1 MITLP
6 KLAVTSDVDTS
17 QSTGL
22 VKGQGLSADFLS
34 LFGQTLNGQLTL
46 ANGKTVSLAQLN
58 QDLQQAGGDTSE
70 GSSAK
75 TRLSQLLAQLG
86 VTSGKSATDVQ
97 SLLASKDVSLDS
109 KTTTTAAQADSTLSN
124 QDMAALSALFA
135 MLPQQVNGQTKDAKL
150 TDTNTHIASDAADA
164 KKGSALAS
172 LTASATTV
180 STTPLSSETKQN
192 IVGAQSN
199 ANNKSDTQQAA
210 FNPAAATL
218 VQATTQDSTTADV
231 LSKVQDKPATTT
243 DISQLTATQA
253 ASASAMSTT
262 SLTQLHTSQVAAPAS
277 AQINAQL
284 GTSEW
289 QQNISQQIT
298 LFARDGNQKAE
309 LHLHPEE
316 LGAVQISL
324 KLEDNQ
330 AQLHMVAAHSQV
342 RAALEAALPTLR
354 TQLAE
359 SGIQLGQSSISS
371 ESFAGQQ
378 QSGQQQNSGSG
389 SNGNRFTASNTEDD
403 SLVVPASLTSLSS
416 GNNAVDIF
424 A

>member
-34 LFGQTLNGQLTL
+34 LLGQTLNGQLTL
-46 ANGKTVSLAQLN
+46 ADGKTVSLAQLN
-58 QDLQQAGGDTSE
+58 QDLQQTD
-70 GSSAK
+70 GSDSSQGNAK

-97 SLLASKDVSLDS
+97 SLLASKDVSPDS
-109 KTTTTAAQADSTLSN
+109 KTTTTAAQADATLSN

-135 MLPQQVNGQTKDAKL
+135 MLPQQISGQTKDAKL
-150 TDTNTHIASDAADA
+150 TDTGATSSDATDA
-164 KKGSALAS
+164 KKGVTLAS
-172 LTASATTV
+172 LTS
-180 STTPLSSETKQN
+180 STAAGTSQLSGETKQG
-192 IVGAQSN
+192 IAGAQTS
-199 ANNKSDTQQAA
+199 ADNKADAQQAT
-210 FNPAAATL
+210 FNPAAGAL
-218 VQATTQDSTTADV
+218 IQAANQDNTTADV
-231 LSKVQDKPATTT
+231 LNKVQDKSTTPT
-243 DISQLTATQA
+243 DISQLTASQA

-262 SLTQLHTSQVAAPAS
+262 NLTQLHTSQVAAPAT

-309 LHLHPEE
+309 LRLHPEE

-389 SNGNRFTASNTEDD
+389 NNGNRFTASNTEDD
-403 SLVVPASLTSLSS
+403 SLAVPASLTSLSS